1 MRGVG
6 QNGRLCGKHCGCRQR
21 YFEVVAGV
29 DKINNGEKFP
39 VFSSFG
45 DINVKADMIIDFSH
59 PSMLEPMLE
68 YAVKNNIPVVIATTG
83 YDNSQTEKIRA
94 AAEKKYRY
102 FLHLICRSA

>member
-1 MRGVG
+1 MIKVI
-6 QNGRLCGKHCGCRQR
+6 LCGASGRMGG
-21 YFEVVAGV
+21 FVASTAAADSDISVVAGV

-39 VFSSFG
+39 IFSSFG

-83 YDNSQTEKIRA
+83 YDNAQT
-94 AAEKKYRY
+94 
-102 FLHLICRSA
+102 